1 MRCDVRWENARF
13 VGLGGDPSAAQIAV
27 TDGRIVAVG
36 EAAAELQPRERVDLA
51 GATVVPGLNDAHF
64 HLSYYGRQLASLDL
78 SPARVATLEELYQAV
93 EARAQTL
100 PTDAWVLGHGYYS
113 LDLGAHPDRHEL
125 DRRAGGRPVYLSH
138 QCGHLAVAN
147 TAAFVAAGVDPERLP
162 MAPTGGEIARAADGT
177 ASGLLIE
184 TARELI
190 SHVLPEVTF
199 EEQVNAIGAA
209 SNAAAEMGLTS
220 VTEPGIC
227 APGILPG
234 SRYDDARAFQVA
246 RQRDLL
252 RIRATIMPLGDGIDR
267 TERGSGE
274 WVRSA
279 ALGAATG
286 FGDEFLRFG
295 PVKVIADGSL
305 SGRSAFLHADYM
317 HEPGNR
323 GLLQHNPEAL
333 RSLLVE
339 ADRGGWQL
347 AIHAMGDATSELVI
361 EMLEEIAEQRQDA
374 VFRPRIEHFSLV
386 DPNLVRRAAAL
397 GVVPVPQS
405 RFIGQFGHGY
415 RRCLGEHRIDKVF
428 PIRSLLDL
436 GMVVA
441 GSSDA
446 PISDGDPVQGIADM
460 VQRIAPDGSVVAPNE
475 RVTVEQA
482 LLAYTR
488 GSAYA
493 EGTEAWKGRL
503 IPGHVADF
511 TVLDQDVLQVPAP
524 AIRDTRVLAT
534 VVDGSA
540 VYERAV

>member
-1 MRCDVRWENARF
+1 MRCDVRWENAQF
-13 VGLGGDPSAAQIAV
+13 VGVGGDTPTDQVAV
-27 TDGRIVAVG
+27 TNGRIVAVG
-36 EAAAELQPRERVDLA
+36 AAAAELQPAERIDLA

-78 SPARVATLEELYQAV
+78 SPARVATLEALYEAV
-93 EARAQTL
+93 EARAQAL
-100 PTDAWVLGHGYYS
+100 PEGAWVLGHGYYS

-125 DRRAGGRPVYLSH
+125 DRRAGGRPVYLAH

-147 TAAFVAAGVDPERLP
+147 TAAFVAAGVDPERP
-162 MAPTGGEIARAADGT
+162 PAAPTGGEIARATDDT
-177 ASGLLIE
+177 ATGLLIE
-184 TARELI
+184 TARELVAR
-190 SHVLPEVTF
+190 VLPEVTF
-199 EEQVNAIGAA
+199 EDQVSAIGAA
-209 SNAAAEMGLTS
+209 SRAAAEMGLTS
-220 VTEPGIC
+220 ITEPGIC

-234 SRYDDARAFQVA
+234 SRYDDARAFQLA
-246 RQRDLL
+246 RERGDL
-252 RIRATIMPLGDGIDR
+252 RIRATIMPLGDSLER
-267 TERGSGE
+267 TERAPGT

-286 FGDEFLRFG
+286 FGDDFLRFG

-305 SGRSAFLHADYM
+305 SGRSAFLHDDYM

-323 GLLQHNPEAL
+323 GLLQHDPAVL
-333 RSLLVE
+333 RDLLVE

-361 EMLEEIAEQRQDA
+361 EVLEEIAATRQGTD
-374 VFRPRIEHFSLV
+374 FRPRIEHFSLV
-386 DPNLVRRAAAL
+386 DPELVRRAAAL

-446 PISDGDPVQGIADM
+446 PISDGDPIQGMADM
-460 VQRIAPDGSVVAPNE
+460 VQRIAPDGAVVAPDE

-493 EGTEAWKGRL
+493 EGTEGWKGRIL
-503 IPGHVADF
+503 PGHVADF
-511 TVLDQDVLQVPAP
+511 TVLDQDLLHVPTA

-534 VVDGSA
+534 IVGGSA
-540 VYERAV
+540 VYEHTS